1 MQSSR
6 NNEGEGIRLI
16 EFVLFGANLMMGER
30 SYAHRGLKERD
41 TKSEGTRDFRANASA
56 FVF

>member
-1 MQSSR
+1 M
-6 NNEGEGIRLI
+6 RLI

-30 SYAHRGLKERD
+30 NKAVPAGDWRRETEVLEEK
-41 TKSEGTRDFRANASA
+41 RDFLANLSV